1 MKKNHSDIFIALGVL
16 LCSGVLLG
24 ALIIALSGWHP
35 GRKGRTLQI
44 DYPDITGINKHS
56 VVRYA
61 GAPAGQVIE
70 VRLLSD
76 SERIESQGAAVRVTV
91 ELFDSV
97 PMLPDDVRAS
107 LGSDTL
113 LSEKF
118 IALSAGS
125 PDRPKLPQGAILRG
139 AAAAS
144 LDSLIDAVG
153 PFLQS
158 ADRLVVQLEKTLLG
172 FDSVVEK
179 TGAAVDTFRTGIGDA
194 LPRISKLADELTTT
208 ASSATTAVKNVD
220 RVVTEADPIIKR
232 DLEKLEAALDALG
245 KTMGTADQMLTST
258 DKQLSARM
266 QELSVVLQNLKVAT
280 THAKALTK
288 SLGEKPNRII
298 FSGKPQPLPS
308 EQEILR
314 STKPV
319 PVR

>member
-1 MKKNHSDIFIALGVL
+1 MSKNRSDFFIAFGVL

-24 ALIIALSGWHP
+24 ALVVALSGWHP
-35 GRKGRTLQI
+35 SRKGRTLQI
-44 DYPDITGINKHS
+44 DYPDITGIRLHS
-56 VVRYA
+56 GVRYA
-61 GAPAGQVIE
+61 GAPAGSVID
-70 VRLLSD
+70 VRLLTDAERVD
-76 SERIESQGAAVRVTV
+76 SMGAAVRVTV

-97 PMLPDDVRAS
+97 PKLPDDVRAS

-125 PDRPKLPQGAILRG
+125 PARPKLPEGTILRG

-158 ADRLVVQLEKTLLG
+158 VDRLVAQLEKTLAG
-172 FDSVVEK
+172 FDSTVEK
-179 TGAAVDTFRTGIGDA
+179 TGGAVDTFRTGIADA

-208 ASSATTAVKNVD
+208 ANSATTAVKNVD
-220 RVVTEADPIIKR
+220 RVVTEADPLIKE
-232 DLEKLEAALDALG
+232 DLKKLEATLDALG
-245 KTMGTADQMLTST
+245 RTMSTADRMLNTT
-258 DKQLSARM
+258 DKQLTARM
-266 QELSVVLQNLKVAT
+266 QELSVVLQNLKVAS

-288 SLGEKPNRII
+288 ALGEKPNRVI
-298 FSGKPQPLPS
+298 FSGKPQALPS